1 MKAVTT
7 LPSLLLH
14 LNSKCQNSVKNKP
27 SCLSQSISGSSQGT
41 AGGTGA
47 SEMILKLDK
56 TWVSFHLRPILEL
69 GVLM

>member
-1 MKAVTT
+1 M
-7 LPSLLLH
+7 SESEH
-14 LNSKCQNSVKNKP
+14 LWK
-27 SCLSQSISGSSQGT
+27 LQGT